1 MIGCVFIVISRLLYI
16 MLDTD
21 KSKLLRA
28 TECGEVGTIVYVK

>member
-21 KSKLLRA
+21 KSKLLRVLSA
-28 TECGEVGTIVYVK
+28 EK